1 MLELY
6 HYGDSLCSM
15 KVRFCLYEKGVKFT
29 SRYVDLLNWEHL
41 TDAYKKLNPNSV
53 VPTIVHD
60 NNTIIES
67 TIINEYIDEVFDG
80 CSLTPKNPVIRAKM
94 KIWTKLQDD
103 IVHPAIQKPT
113 FNLLVKPLLAQKTD
127 EELEKWLS
135 SHPLEKSR
143 QMFKGAARRE
153 INTKALEDAQVQFN
167 FIFERMNDALTNN
180 DWLCGSQFTLA
191 DIAYAPAIDR
201 LEQCKWSHLFDNY
214 PYVLQWC
221 QRIRERNAFLSMRP
235 LETQR
240 FRNIL

>member
-60 NNTIIES
+60 SNTIIES

-127 EELEKWLS
+127 EELEEWLS
-135 SHPLEKSR
+135 NHPLEKSR
-143 QMFKGAARRE
+143 QMFKGAARGE
-153 INTKALEDAQVQFN
+153 INTKALEDDESACKYMLPAGVISGAVSSKNEKVIKITLICIQEYKELYVQVRTFSIMPQ
-167 FIFERMNDALTNN
+167 
-180 DWLCGSQFTLA
+180 
-191 DIAYAPAIDR
+191 
-201 LEQCKWSHLFDNY
+201 
-214 PYVLQWC
+214 
-221 QRIRERNAFLSMRP
+221 
-235 LETQR
+235 
-240 FRNIL
+240 